1 MNTYDPNAIPGEL
14 TKRIPAHLF
23 EQMPRAEVV
32 VPSAVVPA
40 EYAARQ
46 NLNVVSVVTAD
57 GREIIVDVD
66 AFAERAVST
75 VVQRK
80 PIPRW
85 VISTAILLPV
95 TSGSFTL
102 AAWGLSLTTAW
113 MLAAAEFMR
122 QLFYAALVI
131 GAVLGMF
138 ALSRSAKGAG
148 GPVTVSATAVSR
160 GFLSKATATATAIV
174 RRR

>member
-14 TKRIPAHLF
+14 TKHIPADLF
-23 EQMPRAEVV
+23 EQMHRAEVV

-66 AFAERAVST
+66 AFAQRAVTT
-75 VVQRK
+75 VAQRK

-85 VISTAILLPV
+85 VVSTAVLMPI

-102 AAWGLSLTTAW
+102 AAWGLSLTTPW
-113 MLAAAEFMR
+113 LLAFAAFM
-122 QLFYAALVI
+122 QQVFYSALAI
-131 GAVLGMF
+131 GFVAGMF
-138 ALSRSAKGAG
+138 ALSRPKKGDG
-148 GPVTVSATAVSR
+148 GPIVVTASAASR
-160 GFLSKATATATAIV
+160 GFLNKANATATAIV